1 MHQPKVDILTNIKN
15 HQPKGRRERE
25 RERESIIGRMDE
37 SKLNRTKWI
46 KRIEL
51 D

>member
-25 RERESIIGRMDE
+25 RESEHNGP
-37 SKLNRTKWI
+37 NGPKWT
-46 KRIEL
+46 EWTEVN
-51 D
+51 

>member
-25 RERESIIGRMDE
+25 RERERE
-37 SKLNRTKWI
+37 SEHNRPNGPKWTEWTKVN
-46 KRIEL
+46 
-51 D
+51 

>member
-25 RERESIIGRMDE
+25 REREREHNGP
-37 SKLNRTKWI
+37 NGPKWT
-46 KRIEL
+46 EWTEVN
-51 D
+51 

>member
-25 RERESIIGRMDE
+25 REREREHNRPNGR
-37 SKLNRTKWI
+37 K
-46 KRIEL
+46 
-51 D
+51 